1 MKDFLIIDLNKDI
14 ELYKYLSNFNKKLED
29 LYNEATKGYKIQP
42 WFDIKTPQSD
52 PIFRKQFEPVKLHIY
67 PSNYFTISLINRLYN
82 DQKNV
87 DEKDILIENVCCGIP
102 KLEYYLRQ
110 LGFRYFN
117 LIDDFSQFPR
127 EVFDKF
133 IHGFDIIPTCNSLDR
148 PSKVI
153 NWIEYPVYPK
163 RIDSN
168 GDFSLYSAGLDNPD
182 LDQYDYDYIQD
193 SVELFCSYVEIT
205 ETMFLNSIDYNC
217 FFNGRRFVKLCTD
230 PQNMLYVYC
239 RKNKYEEFVQKLQP
253 LIK

>member
-1 MKDFLIIDLNKDI
+1 MKDFLILDLNKDI
-14 ELYKYLSNFNKKLED
+14 ELYKHLSQFNTWLED
-29 LYNEATKGYKIQP
+29 LYNESTKGHKIQP

-67 PSNYFTISLINRLYN
+67 PSNYFTISLINRLYQ
-82 DQKNV
+82 DQ
-87 DEKDILIENVCCGIP
+87 KDILIENVCCGIP
-102 KLEYYLRQ
+102 KLECYLSQ
-110 LGFRYFN
+110 LGFYHFS
-117 LIDDFSQFPR
+117 LIDDFSQFPK
-127 EVFDKF
+127 EVLYKF
-133 IHGFDIIPTCNSLDR
+133 VLGFNNYLFLNDLNK
-148 PSKVI
+148 PSKVV

-168 GDFSLYSAGLDNPD
+168 GDFSLYSVGLDNPD

-205 ETMFLNSIDYNC
+205 ETMFLNSIDYHC
-217 FFNGRRFVKLCTD
+217 FFNGRGFVKLCTD